1 MQKTHLIIGAYNH
14 LPEGLSES
22 EFEGVYQ
29 SCYRPFL
36 SVLNRFPEIQAT
48 LFFSGSLLKRFEF
61 RHPEYLMLLE
71 EMTARRQVEL
81 LGGGF
86 YAPIMPLIP
95 SADRLGQIELLTTYL
110 RKTFGKRPRGCWL
123 SEFAWEPWLSSTLQT
138 CGMDYT
144 FLSAEQF
151 MESIPGSREDLLP
164 IITEDQGRCTT
175 ILPVHDCSTGF
186 GVPLGFV
193 DGLEQLKQ
201 GSIHILMLPGESIRL
216 LWECSGL
223 ESPDLYMEKTFAWL
237 RKSALEYET
246 TTPSRFLK
254 TNRQWAKAYFP
265 GTASTHLIRRGD
277 SHVHSTVG
285 SIRNTLLRYAAS
297 SALYTRMYYVHLLI
311 GQLRGDKSRKK
322 TAIEDLWKSQ
332 CGDAFWITKR
342 GGIRI
347 PSIRQAAYQAL
358 IDAEQT
364 TRTKETFSPGII
376 RADMDFDGY
385 KEFLFQGS
393 DLNAYVHSKGG
404 VVVELDAIRWRRNLC
419 DIFWPA
425 KEGHES
431 RKTMFLDRVY
441 LNRPEPDMAIHPWL
455 ADISYFGDQRYEND
469 PGQDSQDSI
478 VLSRDNTLIIDA
490 APRKLGLRKRYTFQ
504 NKHVIVTYDLQ
515 NPSENDI
522 SFWFG
527 VELNISIL
535 PEQLEALSLDGRAA
549 DPAGLFTVDGTD
561 HGNLSNLILSGS
573 DTMQTLELK
582 SSVPYSL
589 LSATILDSTP
599 LPEIDAC
606 VQGCTLLL
614 SWYIELK
621 PDSVWSGKLD
631 LFLRD

>member
-1 MQKTHLIIGAYNH
+1 MQKKHLIIGAYNH

-151 MESIPGSREDLLP
+151 KESIPGSRKDLLP

-175 ILPVHDCSTGF
+175 ILPVHDCSSSF
-186 GVPLGFV
+186 GSSRGFV
-193 DGLEQLKQ
+193 DCLEQLKT
-201 GSIHILMLPGESIRL
+201 GSMHILMLPGESIRH
-216 LWECSGL
+216 LWENSGL
-223 ESPDLYMEKTFAWL
+223 ESPDIYMEKTFTWL
-237 RKSALEYET
+237 RKNALEYET

-254 TNRQWAKAYFP
+254 TNRQWAKGYFP
-265 GTASTHLIRRGD
+265 GTASPRLIQRED
-277 SHVHSTVG
+277 TNALKTVG
-285 SIRNTLLRYAAS
+285 SIRNALLRNAAS
-297 SALYTRMYYVHLLI
+297 SALYSRMYYVHLLI

-322 TAIEDLWKSQ
+322 TAVEDLWKSQ
-332 CGDAFWITKR
+332 CGDAFWITNR
-342 GGIRI
+342 GGIRV

-364 TRTKETFSPGII
+364 TRTKDAFSPGII
-376 RADMDFDGY
+376 RADMDFDGH
-385 KEFLFQGS
+385 KEYLYQGS
-393 DLNAYVHSKGG
+393 SLNAYVHSRGG

-431 RKTMFLDRVY
+431 RKTLFVDRIFRD
-441 LNRPEPDMAIHPWL
+441 RPEPDQALHPWA
-455 ADISYFGDQRYEND
+455 ADISSYGEQRYDND
-469 PGQDSQDSI
+469 PSQDSQDSI
-478 VLSRDNTLIIDA
+478 VLSRDNTLIIGA
-490 APRKLGLRKRYTFQ
+490 APRQLGLRKRYTFQ
-504 NKHVIVTYDLQ
+504 NKHVKVAYELQ
-515 NPSENDI
+515 NPSEHDL

-527 VELNISIL
+527 VELNFSIL
-535 PEQLEALSLDGRAA
+535 PEELDSASLDGKTI
-549 DPAGLFTVDGTD
+549 DPATLFSLDGVE
-561 HGNLSNLILSGS
+561 HGSTSSLILCGS
-573 DTMQTLELK
+573 DAVQTLELK
-582 SSVPYSL
+582 SSVAYTL
-589 LSATILDSTP
+589 MSATILDSTP
-599 LPEIDAC
+599 LPDIDAC

-614 SWYIELK
+614 MWHIELK
-621 PDSVWSGKLD
+621 PDSSWSGKLD

>member
-95 SADRLGQIELLTTYL
+95 STDRLGQIELLTTYL

-123 SEFAWEPWLSSTLQT
+123 AEFAWEPWLSSTLQT

-175 ILPVHDCSTGF
+175 ILPVHDCSTSF
-186 GVPLGFV
+186 GTPLGFV
-193 DGLEQLKQ
+193 DGLEQLKP
-201 GSIHILMLPGESIRL
+201 GNIHILMLPGESIRF
-216 LWECSGL
+216 LWESSGL
-223 ESPDLYMEKTFAWL
+223 ESPDVYMERTFAWL

-246 TTPSRFLK
+246 TTPSRYLK
-254 TNRQWAKAYFP
+254 TNRQWTKAYFP
-265 GTASTHLIRRGD
+265 GTASTRLIQRDDTHNR
-277 SHVHSTVG
+277 STVG
-285 SIRNTLLRYAAS
+285 SIRNALLRYAAS

-322 TAIEDLWKSQ
+322 TAVEDLWKSQ
-332 CGDAFWITKR
+332 CGDAFWITQR
-342 GGIRI
+342 GGIRV
-347 PSIRQAAYQAL
+347 PAIRQAAYQAL

-364 TRTKETFSPGII
+364 TRTKDTFSPGII
-376 RADMDFDGY
+376 RADMDFDGH
-385 KEFLFQGS
+385 KEFLYQGS
-393 DLNAYVHSKGG
+393 NVNAYVHSRGG
-404 VVVELDAIRWRRNLC
+404 AIVELDAIRWRRNLC
-419 DIFWPA
+419 DIFWPS
-425 KEGHES
+425 KEGPES
-431 RKTMFLDRVY
+431 RKTSFLDRIY
-441 LNRPEPDMAIHPWL
+441 PDHPDPDMAIHPWL
-455 ADISYFGDQRYEND
+455 SDISSYGDQWYEND
-469 PGQDSQDSI
+469 ASQDSQDSI
-478 VLSRDNTLIIDA
+478 GFSRDSTLIISG
-490 APRKLGLRKRYTFQ
+490 APRQLGLRKRYTFQ
-504 NKHVIVTYDLQ
+504 NKHVKVAYELQ

-522 SFWFG
+522 AFWFG
-527 VELNISIL
+527 IELNLSIL
-535 PEQLEALSLDGRAA
+535 PEELEAISMDGRTVDPSVLYSLDGI
-549 DPAGLFTVDGTD
+549 D
-561 HGNLSNLILSGS
+561 HGMLSSLVLNGS
-573 DTMQTLELK
+573 DTIQTVELK
-582 SSVPYSL
+582 STVPFSL

-606 VQGCTLLL
+606 VQGFTLLL
-614 SWYIELK
+614 SWQVELK
-621 PDSVWSGKLD
+621 PDSLWSGKID

>member
-1 MQKTHLIIGAYNH
+1 MQKTYLIIGAYNH

-48 LFFSGSLLKRFEF
+48 LYFSGSLLKRFEF

-151 MESIPGSREDLLP
+151 SESILDSRFSLLP

-175 ILPVHDCSTGF
+175 ILPVHDCSTSF
-186 GVPLGFV
+186 GEPLGFV
-193 DGLEQLKQ
+193 AGLEQLRPCPL
-201 GSIHILMLPGESIRL
+201 HILMMPGESISS
-216 LWECSGL
+216 LWESSGL
-223 ESPDLYMEKTFAWL
+223 ESPDVYMERTFAWL
-237 RKSALEYET
+237 RKNALEYET
-246 TTPSRFLK
+246 TTPSRYLK
-254 TNRQWAKAYFP
+254 NNRQWSKAYFP
-265 GTASTHLIRRGD
+265 GTASRRLIQNSV
-277 SHVHSTVG
+277 SHSHSTVG
-285 SIRNTLLRYAAS
+285 SIRNALLRYAAS

-322 TAIEDLWKSQ
+322 TAVEDLWKSQ

-347 PSIRQAAYQAL
+347 PSIRQAAYQSL

-364 TRTKETFSPGII
+364 TRTKDTFSPGII
-376 RADMDFDGY
+376 RADMDFDGH
-385 KEFLFQGS
+385 KEFLYQGAE
-393 DLNAYVHSKGG
+393 LNAYVHSRGG
-404 VVVELDAIRWRRNLC
+404 AVVELDAIRWRRNLC
-419 DIFWPA
+419 DVFWPA
-425 KEGHES
+425 TEGHES

-441 LNRPEPDMAIHPWL
+441 TNQPAAAVALQPWKE
-455 ADISYFGDQRYEND
+455 DISCFGDQRYEND
-469 PGQDSQDSI
+469 PSQDSHDSI
-478 VLSRDNTLIIDA
+478 GLSRDATLIIGA
-490 APRKLGLRKRYTFQ
+490 APRQLGLRKRYTFQ
-504 NKHVIVTYDLQ
+504 NKHVKVAYDLL
-515 NPSENDI
+515 NPSEHSVD
-522 SFWFG
+522 FWFG
-527 VELNISIL
+527 IEMNFSIL
-535 PEQLEALSLDGRAA
+535 PGELDAIKVDGNPV
-549 DPAGLFTVDGTD
+549 DPAVFYALDGTD
-561 HGNLSNLILSGS
+561 HGLLSNLILNGNN
-573 DTMQTLELK
+573 TVQTLELK
-582 SSVPYSL
+582 STVPFNL
-589 LSATILDSTP
+589 ASATILDSTP
-599 LPEIDAC
+599 FPDIDAC

-614 SWYIELK
+614 AWHVQLK
-621 PDSVWSGKLD
+621 PDTGWSGKLD
-631 LFLRD
+631 LSVRD

>member
-1 MQKTHLIIGAYNH
+1 MQKTYLVIGAYNH

-48 LFFSGSLLKRFEF
+48 LYFSGSLLKRFEF

-123 SEFAWEPWLSSTLQT
+123 TEFAWEPWLSSTLQT

-151 MESIPGSREDLLP
+151 IESIPESKFSLLP

-175 ILPVHDCSTGF
+175 ILPVHDCSTSF
-186 GVPLGFV
+186 GEPLGFV
-193 DGLEQLKQ
+193 AGLEQLR
-201 GSIHILMLPGESIRL
+201 SSPLHILMMPGESIRS
-216 LWECSGL
+216 LWESSGL
-223 ESPDLYMEKTFAWL
+223 ESPDVYMERTFTWL
-237 RKSALEYET
+237 RKNALEYET
-246 TTPSRFLK
+246 TTPSRYLK

-265 GTASTHLIRRGD
+265 GTASKRLIQSSE
-277 SHVHSTVG
+277 SHSHSTVG
-285 SIRNTLLRYAAS
+285 SIRNALLRYAAS

-322 TAIEDLWKSQ
+322 TAVEDLWKSQ

-347 PSIRQAAYQAL
+347 PSIRQAAYQSL

-376 RADMDFDGY
+376 RADMDFDGH
-385 KEFLFQGS
+385 KEYLYQGS
-393 DLNAYVHSKGG
+393 ELNAYVHSKGG
-404 VVVELDAIRWRRNLC
+404 AVVELDAIRWRRNLC
-419 DIFWPA
+419 DVFWPTT
-425 KEGHES
+425 EGHES
-431 RKTMFLDRVY
+431 RKMMFLDRIY
-441 LNRPEPDMAIHPWL
+441 ADRPAAATALHPWKE
-455 ADISYFGDQRYEND
+455 DISLFGDQRYEND
-469 PGQDSQDSI
+469 PSQDSHDSI
-478 VLSRDNTLIIDA
+478 GFFRDATLIIGA
-490 APRKLGLRKRYTFQ
+490 SPRQLGLRKRYTFQ
-504 NKHVIVTYDLQ
+504 NKHVKVAYDLL
-515 NPSENDI
+515 NPSEHAID
-522 SFWFG
+522 FWLG
-527 VELNISIL
+527 IELNFSIL
-535 PEQLEALSLDGRAA
+535 PGELDGITTDGTPVDTDVFYA
-549 DPAGLFTVDGTD
+549 LDGTD
-561 HGNLSNLILSGS
+561 HGRISHLILNGNN
-573 DTMQTLELK
+573 TVQTLELK
-582 SSVPYSL
+582 STVPFNL
-589 LSATILDSTP
+589 NSATILDSTP
-599 LPEIDAC
+599 LPDIDAC

-614 SWYIELK
+614 AWHVQLAPDASW
-621 PDSVWSGKLD
+621 VGKLD
-631 LFLRD
+631 FSVRD

>member
-1 MQKTHLIIGAYNH
+1 MQKTFLIIGAYNH

-151 MESIPGSREDLLP
+151 VESIPESKLALLP

-175 ILPVHDCSTGF
+175 ILPVHDCSTSF
-186 GVPLGFV
+186 GEPLGFV
-193 DGLEQLKQ
+193 AGLEQLRP
-201 GSIHILMLPGESIRL
+201 SPLHILMMPGESISS
-216 LWECSGL
+216 LWESSGL
-223 ESPDLYMEKTFAWL
+223 ESPDVYMERTFAWL
-237 RKSALEYET
+237 RKNALEYET
-246 TTPSRFLK
+246 TTPSRYLK

-265 GTASTHLIRRGD
+265 GTASKRLIQRDDTHN
-277 SHVHSTVG
+277 HSTVG

-322 TAIEDLWKSQ
+322 TAVEDLWKSQ

-347 PSIRQAAYQAL
+347 PSIRQAAYQSL
-358 IDAEQT
+358 IDSEQT

-376 RADMDFDGY
+376 RADMDFDGH
-385 KEFLFQGS
+385 KEYLYQGS
-393 DLNAYVHSKGG
+393 VLNAYVHSKGG
-404 VVVELDAIRWRRNLC
+404 AVVELDAIRWRRNLC
-419 DIFWPA
+419 DIFWPST
-425 KEGHES
+425 EGQES
-431 RKTMFLDRVY
+431 RKTMFLDRIY
-441 LNRPEPDMAIHPWL
+441 PDQPLAETALHPWQS
-455 ADISYFGDQRYEND
+455 DISSFGDQRYEND
-469 PGQDSQDSI
+469 PSQDSPDSI
-478 VLSRDNTLIIDA
+478 GFSRDATLLIGA
-490 APRKLGLRKRYTFQ
+490 SPRQLGLRKRYTFQ
-504 NKHVIVTYDLQ
+504 SKHIKVAYDLL
-515 NPSENDI
+515 NPSEHDI
-522 SFWFG
+522 DFWFG
-527 VELNISIL
+527 IEMNFSIL
-535 PEQLEALSLDGRAA
+535 PGELDAITMDGNNVDPGFFYALDG
-549 DPAGLFTVDGTD
+549 VD
-561 HGNLSNLILSGS
+561 HGLLSCLILNGS
-573 DTMQTLELK
+573 TTVQTLELK
-582 SSVPYSL
+582 STIPFNLS
-589 LSATILDSTP
+589 SATILDSTP
-599 LPEIDAC
+599 FPDIDAC
-606 VQGCTLLL
+606 VQGCTILLA
-614 SWYIELK
+614 WHIQLK
-621 PDSVWSGKLD
+621 PDAAWSGKLD
-631 LFLRD
+631 LSVRD